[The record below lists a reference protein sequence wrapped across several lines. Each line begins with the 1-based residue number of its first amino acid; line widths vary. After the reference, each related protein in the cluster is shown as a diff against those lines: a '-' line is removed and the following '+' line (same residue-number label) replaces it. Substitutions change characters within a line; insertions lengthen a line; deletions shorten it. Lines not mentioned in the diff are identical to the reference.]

1 MTDTLWTIG
10 HSTRSLDEIASLL
23 RKHDVGV
30 LVDVR
35 RFPRGKR
42 QPHLS
47 RENLSKELPRLG
59 IDYMWMGEGLGGFR
73 GGGYEAFMETSE
85 FQVALEDLATVAAT
99 RATAVMCAEI
109 VWFRCHRRFIG
120 RALNERGWRIVH
132 IVDERKDYVDEP
144 NASSRPGRGHSSAT
158 SRPPPDSVT

>member
-1 MTDTLWTIG
+1 MIATLWTVG

-23 RKHDVGV
+23 HKHDVEV

-42 QPHLS
+42 QPHLA
-47 RENLSKELPRLG
+47 RENLSKEFPLRG
-59 IDYMWMGEGLGGFR
+59 IDYLWMGESLGGFR
-73 GGGYEAFMETSE
+73 SGGYEAFMESE
-85 FQVALEDLATVAAT
+85 EFRKGVDELSAVAAT

-109 VWFRCHRRFIG
+109 VWFRCHRRFIA

-132 IVDERKDYVDEP
+132 IVDGRKDYVDEP
-144 NASSRPGRGHSSAT
+144 NASSNPGRGQSSAT